1 MTPAGFAGD
10 IFLSPD
16 RDKGF
21 KVVPAFLADELVN
34 RHNTIILYDFK
45 TRDNQKD
52 VIERS

>member
-10 IFLSPD
+10 IFLFTD

-21 KVVPAFLADELVN
+21 KLIPAFLADELVN
-34 RHNTIILYDFK
+34 RHNTPILYDFK
-45 TRDNQKD
+45 ARDNQKD